1 MTASKGSNVRSHAPG
16 LPWKKSSATSQT
28 AKSKI
33 HRSTVR
39 SQENRSGLVQAEMDY
54 SRYSAF
60 VLPTETRT
68 MKVIKRNKSVAS
80 SKLPPP
86 PFCRLKI
93 LQKFPG
99 KEKCI
104 WKKVCTWH
112 VLVAGNTQGSIRL
125 DGSHGQRVKRQI
137 TNVYRHLHFSILF
150 AYFTGTWNI
159 FQQKDQ
165 NSSILALSMFSRT
178 VIYFS
183 IKWLVHFLLNFDCSP
198 IIGR

>member
-1 MTASKGSNVRSHAPG
+1 MTVSKDSHVRSHAPG

-28 AKSKI
+28 TKSKI
-33 HRSTVR
+33 HTSTVR
-39 SQENRSGLVQAEMDY
+39 SQESRSGLVQAEMDY
-54 SRYSAF
+54 SRYSTF

-80 SKLPPP
+80 SKLPLP

-93 LQKFPG
+93 LQKFTR

-112 VLVAGNTQGSIRL
+112 VLVAGKTQGFIRL
-125 DGSHGQRVKRQI
+125 DGSHEQRVNRQI
-137 TNVYRHLHFSILF
+137 TNVYRHLHFFILF
-150 AYFTGTWNI
+150 AYLIAMWNI
-159 FQQKDQ
+159 FQEKDQ
-165 NSSILALSMFSRT
+165 NSSILALLVFSRT

-183 IKWLVHFLLNFDCSP
+183 IKWLVHFLLNFNCSP

>member
-1 MTASKGSNVRSHAPG
+1 MTASKGSNVRSRAPG

-33 HRSTVR
+33 HTSTVG
-39 SQENRSGLVQAEMDY
+39 SQGSRSGLVQAEMDY

-60 VLPTETRT
+60 VLPTEIRT

-80 SKLPPP
+80 SKLPLP

-93 LQKFPG
+93 LQKFTR

-104 WKKVCTWH
+104 LKKVCTWH
-112 VLVAGNTQGSIRL
+112 VLVAGKTQGSIRL

-137 TNVYRHLHFSILF
+137 TKVYRHLHFSILF
-150 AYFTGTWNI
+150 AYFIGTWNI
-159 FQQKDQ
+159 FQRKDQ
-165 NSSILALSMFSRT
+165 NSSILALSIFSRT

-183 IKWLVHFLLNFDCSP
+183 IEWLVHFLLNFNCGP

>member
-1 MTASKGSNVRSHAPG
+1 MTASKDSNVRFRAPD
-16 LPWKKSSATSQT
+16 LPRKKSSATSQT

-33 HRSTVR
+33 HTSIVR
-39 SQENRSGLVQAEMDY
+39 SPESRSGLVQAEMDY

-80 SKLPPP
+80 SKLPLP

-93 LQKFPG
+93 LQKFTR

-104 WKKVCTWH
+104 WKKVRTWH
-112 VLVAGNTQGSIRL
+112 VLVAEKTQGSIRL
-125 DGSHGQRVKRQI
+125 DGSYGQRVKGQI

-150 AYFTGTWNI
+150 AYFIGTWNI

-165 NSSILALSMFSRT
+165 NSLILALSVFSRT

-183 IKWLVHFLLNFDCSP
+183 IKWLVHFLLNFNCSP